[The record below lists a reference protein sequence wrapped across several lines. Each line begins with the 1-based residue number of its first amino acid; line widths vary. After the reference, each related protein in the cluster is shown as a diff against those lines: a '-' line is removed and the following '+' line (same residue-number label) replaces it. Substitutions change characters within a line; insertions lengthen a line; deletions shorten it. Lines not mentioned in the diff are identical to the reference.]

1 MALNIKSPVAD
12 RLARELAA
20 ATDESIT
27 QAVITSLEQRLE
39 RVRSR
44 ARGSSVSHR
53 LERLADE
60 YGSYPVT
67 DERSDEEI
75 IGYDDDGLP
84 Q

>member
-1 MALNIKSPVAD
+1 MALNIESPAAD

-20 ATDESIT
+20 ATDETIT
-27 QAVITSLEQRLE
+27 QAVTTSLEERLD
-39 RVRSR
+39 RVR
-44 ARGSSVSHR
+44 ARPQTVSVSQR

-67 DERSDEEI
+67 DERADEEI
-75 IGYDDDGLP
+75 IGYDDGLP